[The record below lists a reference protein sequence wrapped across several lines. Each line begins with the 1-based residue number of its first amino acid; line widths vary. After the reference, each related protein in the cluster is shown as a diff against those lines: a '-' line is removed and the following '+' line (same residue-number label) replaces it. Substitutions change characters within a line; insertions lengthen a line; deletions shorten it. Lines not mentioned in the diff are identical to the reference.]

1 MIDHSSISFWGFEL
15 VASARV
21 VLQMWTWKLV
31 SLYSDVLMHHWQG
44 RPSLVFC
51 STRRGA
57 QEAAVTL
64 AETALKLG
72 TQNPFIK
79 SQEQYQRLQDAA
91 NLTNERQ
98 LQQCIN
104 CGGICSPPSTLL
116 IRLFILQSS
125 YSWRS
130 PSTAESIHNIQFL
143 CAVAFHNGGLA
154 LSDRNLVE
162 GLFLKGD
169 LQVLCT
175 TNTLAHGVNLPA
187 HSVIIKSTQY

>member
-1 MIDHSSISFWGFEL
+1 VKLTTRVYGYAPAKNDFLFE
-15 VASARV
+15 RR
-21 VLQMWTWKLV
+21 LQNF
-31 SLYSDVLMHHWQG
+31 LYDVLMHHWQG

-104 CGGICSPPSTLL
+104 CG
-116 IRLFILQSS
+116 
-125 YSWRS
+125 
-130 PSTAESIHNIQFL
+130 
-143 CAVAFHNGGLA
+143 VAFHNGGLP

>member
-1 MIDHSSISFWGFEL
+1 
-15 VASARV
+15 
-21 VLQMWTWKLV
+21 
-31 SLYSDVLMHHWQG
+31 MHHWQG

-104 CGGICSPPSTLL
+104 CGGTCSPPSTLL
-116 IRLFILQSS
+116 IRLFILQVATHGGALPQL
-125 YSWRS
+125 RA
-130 PSTAESIHNIQFL
+130 THNIQFL
-143 CAVAFHNGGLA
+143 CAVAFHNGGLP

>member
-1 MIDHSSISFWGFEL
+1 
-15 VASARV
+15 
-21 VLQMWTWKLV
+21 
-31 SLYSDVLMHHWQG
+31 MHHWQG

-79 SQEQYQRLQDAA
+79 SQEQYQQLQDAA

-104 CGGICSPPSTLL
+104 CG
-116 IRLFILQSS
+116 
-125 YSWRS
+125 
-130 PSTAESIHNIQFL
+130 
-143 CAVAFHNGGLA
+143 VAFHNGGLA

>member
-1 MIDHSSISFWGFEL
+1 
-15 VASARV
+15 
-21 VLQMWTWKLV
+21 
-31 SLYSDVLMHHWQG
+31 MHHWQG

-104 CGGICSPPSTLL
+104 CG
-116 IRLFILQSS
+116 
-125 YSWRS
+125 
-130 PSTAESIHNIQFL
+130 
-143 CAVAFHNGGLA
+143 VAFHNGGLP

>member
-1 MIDHSSISFWGFEL
+1 MHVWKLSSAHGTQMIDHSSISFWGFEL

-21 VLQMWTWKLV
+21 VLHMWTWKLV
-31 SLYSDVLMHHWQG
+31 YLYSDVLMHHWQG

-104 CGGICSPPSTLL
+104 CGGTCSPPSTLL

-130 PSTAESIHNIQFL
+130 PSTAESISQYTVPLCSCIPQWWTCIKRSEPCGRVVPEGWSASTVHNQHT
-143 CAVAFHNGGLA
+143 C
-154 LSDRNLVE
+154 SW
-162 GLFLKGD
+162 
-169 LQVLCT
+169 C
-175 TNTLAHGVNLPA
+175 
-187 HSVIIKSTQY
+187 